1 MKATSKPDLATVED
15 DTRGIGGIWEMDP
28 ATGLRNRPAVEPA
41 PAETDSDDGL
51 QDEAPDDSGED

>member
-28 ATGLRNRPAVEPA
+28 ATGLRRRPQPD
-41 PAETDSDDGL
+41 PQQQPDGL
-51 QDEAPDDSGED
+51 QDQAQDDPRQD